1 MPTFDLL
8 LPPQTYSRWRRRYP
22 ADYHP
27 FPRLVAAAHRIAQW
41 IERSRQRQAL
51 AGLEERILRDIGITR
66 IDVARECG
74 KPFWR

>member
-1 MPTFDLL
+1 MPIFELL
-8 LPPQTYSRWRRRYP
+8 LPPQTHSRWRPRYR

-27 FPRLVAAAHRIAQW
+27 LPPLAAATRLIAQW

-51 AGLEERILRDIGITR
+51 ASLEERMLRDIGITR
-66 IDVARECG
+66 VDVARECE